1 MVYREYYYSLNE
13 ILQEYHQ
20 QKYYQRIIFINIGI
34 SIYVGTGAGRD
45 RAVSR

>member
-13 ILQEYHQ
+13 ILQEYYQ
-20 QKYYQRIIFINIGI
+20 QIIFINIDI
-34 SIYVGTGAGRD
+34 SIYVGAGAWHD